1 MKDTQKPETDPTN
14 RKNRVLGHFLNG
26 FSIFLSVASSLW
38 QAWLLPIVDSLSS
51 QGRMNEGD
59 ADGYFYGLLMGP
71 TYFVVPV
78 VAIIALVLGIFGF
91 RLRSRTLAII
101 AWIAVILSLIQMR
114 SAWFGFFSS

>member
-1 MKDTQKPETDPTN
+1 VKDTQKPETDPTN